1 MLLVKLIVNTINHN
15 CLKNCFKYSC
25 IFKLKQ
31 TNAEFAKKK
40 KKKLTTN
47 HFTTNNKKNIKNTL
61 D

>member
-31 TNAEFAKKK
+31 TNAEIAKKK
-40 KKKLTTN
+40 KKIDN
-47 HFTTNNKKNIKNTL
+47 
-61 D
+61 